1 MGKKEN
7 VENSVENVSCLRNEK
22 VVVRYLPKTSG
33 MSIPNPKHVAY
44 GGMIE
49 GAVKTYCLPVTESG
63 AYVPVLSK
71 EEQDCLE
78 EAMGV
83 EPNTLSIYKKV
94 NNYWD
99 NRGVSLE
106 KGDNYLDLSDP
117 DQYIKYKILLANR
130 DYIAPSYQDL
140 ENCPKATYKF
150 VLIEEGDEEKR
161 NNSNISTLMQCYK
174 EFGKID
180 EDKEKMRTII
190 EIIDGRPTSPNSK
203 LDFLRNK
210 VNDLIVA
217 NNKLFLKV
225 VTDPLL
231 PNKVLIKKA
240 VGAGLIAVRG
250 NYYYLNEDN
259 SPMCEDRQEPTFGNA
274 AAYISSPK
282 RQALKFSLENK
293 LKEQ

>member
-1 MGKKEN
+1 M
-7 VENSVENVSCLRNEK
+7 
-22 VVVRYLPKTSG
+22 
-33 MSIPNPKHVAY
+33 
-44 GGMIE
+44 
-49 GAVKTYCLPVTESG
+49 
-63 AYVPVLSK
+63 
-71 EEQDCLE
+71 
-78 EAMGV
+78 
-83 EPNTLSIYKKV
+83 
-94 NNYWD
+94 
-99 NRGVSLE
+99 E